1 MGRTPSHRTRHRVDA
16 RRTFSLLVAA
26 AVLAVGGCGLVD
38 EGEWTPEERESIAEF
53 VSGLEHLRQG
63 ITTLNEASPRGL
75 TDDQRQEALEHLE
88 LAREQTAGMADSV
101 MANIHPDLPVYHRSR
116 LQRGIDDRIRAL
128 NGGHLYR
135 FASGIT
141 RLGEW
146 AEWYTRTRDEW
157 NLPRR

>member
-1 MGRTPSHRTRHRVDA
+1 MGRTPSHRTRYRVDA

-26 AVLAVGGCGLVD
+26 TVLTVGGCGLLD
-38 EGEWTPEERESIAEF
+38 DDEWTREERESVAEF
-53 VSGLEHLRQG
+53 VSGLEHLREG
-63 ITTLNEASPRGL
+63 ITTLNEVGPRGL
-75 TDDQRQEALEHLE
+75 TDDQRQEALERLQ
-88 LAREQTAGMADSV
+88 LAREQTAGMADSL
-101 MANIHPDLPVYHRSR
+101 MAKIHPDLPVYHRSR

-128 NGGHLYR
+128 NGGHIYR

-146 AEWYTRTRDEW
+146 AEWYTRTRDDW